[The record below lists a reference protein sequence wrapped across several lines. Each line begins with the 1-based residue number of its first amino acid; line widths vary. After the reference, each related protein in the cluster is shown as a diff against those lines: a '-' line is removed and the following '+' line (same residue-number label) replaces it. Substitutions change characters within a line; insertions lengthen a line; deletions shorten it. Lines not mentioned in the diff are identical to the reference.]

1 MTFHIPAVDP
11 ALPPLPEMLT
21 ASFSAPGLFP
31 PAPPARHEVPEH
43 GSWLQTASGRAFDL
57 LNPSPADVD
66 FDDISLALSRVP
78 RFGGHTRRP
87 YSVAQHSVLVAELLE
102 SAGHPGHVV
111 LQGLLHDATEAYVMD
126 LPRPLKDLVP
136 EYKTIENRVW
146 RAVAMYFDLPVHLDP
161 VVKEADALALAL
173 EARTLL
179 PCPPAFNVACV
190 EGVVVPPVLWQPMK
204 PCEARRAFTLMC
216 ARLLTRNMPR
226 GAEGHHPDAA
236 LLNADPA
243 DLCGAQAGVGA

>member
-126 LPRPLKDLVP
+126 LPRPLKDLVGAP
-136 EYKTIENRVW
+136 SGKLRLLAKGLNK
-146 RAVAMYFDLPVHLDP
+146 RAKADLAAH
-161 VVKEADALALAL
+161 AHALACLS
-173 EARTLL
+173 
-179 PCPPAFNVACV
+179 
-190 EGVVVPPVLWQPMK
+190 EGMFRSVLDVPGTDTASP
-204 PCEARRAFTLMC
+204 
-216 ARLLTRNMPR
+216 
-226 GAEGHHPDAA
+226 G
-236 LLNADPA
+236 
-243 DLCGAQAGVGA
+243 